1 MQKVVALIVV
11 ILGGVLMLKT
21 LAATWLLFLL
31 LAAAFAWGASSK
43 SIGKWGYSAAVLCL
57 LLAIPGFL
65 LRTVLRGIALAFGM
79 LKFAP
84 ILIVLIGLY
93 LLLKSFKLK

>member
-11 ILGGVLMLKT
+11 VLGGVLMLKT
-21 LAATWLLFLL
+21 LAATWLLLLL
-31 LAAAFAWGASSK
+31 LAAAFAWGASTK
-43 SIGKWGYSAAVLCL
+43 AIGKWGYSAAVLCV

-65 LRTVLRGIALAFGM
+65 LRTVLKGIAIAFGM

-84 ILIVLIGLY
+84 ILIVLIGVY
-93 LLLKSFKLK
+93 LLFKSFK